1 KRVLFSHLKT
11 ESPYNTYIHKGLPP
25 GPICTPTLSSINA
38 VLKNEKHPYYYF
50 CANPDF
56 SGTHLFATTSEEH
69 AKNAA
74 AYHKALETRREERRI
89 NKAEQNI

>member
-1 KRVLFSHLKT
+1 
-11 ESPYNTYIHKGLPP
+11 
-25 GPICTPTLSSINA
+25 LSSINA